1 MFQTHP
7 VRMWMEYELPGFQKP
22 LAILTF
28 YLNPQKTIVPRIR
41 GPPYEWSSYSLYG
54 MGLEDPNATV
64 QWTVACCRL
73 DSSNTLVAVHSRTA
87 MQTSPFRRTNIPLVT
102 TLFILTKATLLP
114 ERRFCFEYKLSVAH
128 QSFFSPPQPQEQLL
142 QLPEQA
148 PLSGQ
153 PMHFLPFFLDL

>member
-87 MQTSPFRRTNIPLVT
+87 TQTSPFRRTPPYGQQQSLSHAVRVT
-102 TLFILTKATLLP
+102 APFTQGSLCAVQYPRYRLLP
-114 ERRFCFEYKLSVAH
+114 FIPEPWNFCCGIDRRI
-128 QSFFSPPQPQEQLL
+128 
-142 QLPEQA
+142 
-148 PLSGQ
+148 
-153 PMHFLPFFLDL
+153 FFLYY